1 MKWKQIVAMRILSN
15 NRFSRTILY
24 GTLFTLSLIW
34 IYFSRLP
41 TDSTTTPGKAAPH
54 PGFFAPEISLLSL
67 TGEEISLSDFR
78 GYPVILN
85 FWTTWCPPC
94 RAEMPAM
101 QRAFLDYQDAG
112 VIILAVN
119 STSQDSVPAV
129 EDFISQFGITFPI
142 LLDKEGDVASLYQ
155 IASLPTTYFIDK
167 SGIIREVVIGGPM
180 SEALLRTRIEKLL
193 KGSR

>member
-1 MKWKQIVAMRILSN
+1 MNRKHRIY
-15 NRFSRTILY
+15 FYFAIL
-24 GTLFTLSLIW
+24 TLSLIW

-41 TDSTTTPGKAAPH
+41 KDSTTTPGNAAPH
-54 PGFFAPEISLLSL
+54 PGFFAPEISILSL

-78 GYPVILN
+78 GHPVILN

-101 QRAFLDYQDAG
+101 QRAFLDYQETG
-112 VIILAVN
+112 TIILAVN
-119 STSQDSVPAV
+119 STSQDSVAAV
-129 EDFISQFGITFPI
+129 ENFIDQYGVSIPI
-142 LLDKEGDVASLYQ
+142 LLDREGDVASLYQ
-155 IASLPTTYFIDK
+155 ITSLPTTYFIDK

-193 KGSR
+193 KESR

>member
-129 EDFISQFGITFPI
+129 VMLRVYIRSRLSRQHI
-142 LLDKEGDVASLYQ
+142 L
-155 IASLPTTYFIDK
+155 
-167 SGIIREVVIGGPM
+167 
-180 SEALLRTRIEKLL
+180 
-193 KGSR
+193 

>member
-1 MKWKQIVAMRILSN
+1 MRNMSN
-15 NRFSRTILY
+15 NRISRLILY

-41 TDSTTTPGKAAPH
+41 TDSTPTPGKDAPH
-54 PGFFAPEISLLSL
+54 PGFFAPEISLVSL
-67 TGEEISLSDFR
+67 TGEKISLSDFR
-78 GYPVILN
+78 GHPVILN

-101 QRAFLDYQDAG
+101 QRAFLDYQETG
-112 VIILAVN
+112 TIILAVN
-119 STSQDSVPAV
+119 STSQDSVAAV
-129 EDFISQFGITFPI
+129 KTFIDQYGVSIPV

-155 IASLPTTYFIDK
+155 VTSLPTTYFIDK